1 MLALSVGATSQRIL
15 NKSAMGVEP
24 HVAGVMDRSSIL
36 LTSTYHYH

>member
-1 MLALSVGATSQRIL
+1 MLALLAGATSRRIL
-15 NKSAMGVEP
+15 NKSAIGVEL